1 MAHAEERGLVW
12 TRRWRGAMSGG
23 VFQIRTVGIVQLRLL
38 RVSNLCEHQ
47 TKVVYYLKLM
57 VGLG

>member
-12 TRRWRGAMSGG
+12 IRHRRRAASG
-23 VFQIRTVGIVQLRLL
+23 VVCQIRTVGIVQLRLL

>member
-12 TRRWRGAMSGG
+12 IRHRRRVASG
-23 VFQIRTVGIVQLRLL
+23 VVCQIRTVGIVQLRLL

-47 TKVVYYLKLM
+47 TKVVFDLK
-57 VGLG
+57 